1 MTRLIRITS
10 LILILSLFSSYNP
23 SYVNVKKS
31 YIFPIKNIEIVN
43 NDLYDSH
50 KLIIGFNNIKNT
62 SLLFFNPKNI
72 KLLISKFE
80 FIESFRI
87 KKIYPDTIRIIITE
101 KKLLAIY
108 MNGKK
113 KFFVTNQGDVVKYAK
128 LQGYENLPLVFG
140 KNINFKNFFNEINK
154 KDVFFNKIE
163 KFLYF
168 EIGRWDII
176 LKDGKTIKLPN
187 KNYSEILDNF
197 ILMSKEKNFDKY
209 NVFDFRIK
217 AQLILK

>member
-1 MTRLIRITS
+1 
-10 LILILSLFSSYNP
+10 
-23 SYVNVKKS
+23 
-31 YIFPIKNIEIVN
+31 
-43 NDLYDSH
+43 
-50 KLIIGFNNIKNT
+50 
-62 SLLFFNPKNI
+62 
-72 KLLISKFE
+72 
-80 FIESFRI
+80 
-87 KKIYPDTIRIIITE
+87 
-101 KKLLAIY
+101 

-113 KFFVTNQGDVVKYAK
+113 KFFVTNQGDVVKYVK

-187 KNYSEILDNF
+187 KNYLEILDNF

-217 AQLILK
+217 DQLILK